1 MHQPSGLTVPST
13 VWQAFGAVKSLQ
25 LLHICSPFGESWYLT
40 TVCAILAACAGWL
53 AAASI
58 VAAPLAHIAP
68 PNNERLESRT
78 GGILRT
84 FVMIIS
90 LELMA
95 YGDSRKTLDLAQ
107 TNALSAT
114 LEYCRDGVDQTPVL
128 ENRN

>member
-13 VWQAFGAVKSLQ
+13 VWHAFGAVKSLQ
-25 LLHICSPFGESWYLT
+25 LLHFCSPFGVSWYLT

-68 PNNERLESRT
+68 PNKERLEIRADVM
-78 GGILRT
+78 LRT

-90 LELMA
+90 LELITN
-95 YGDSRKTLDLAQ
+95 GDSRKTLDPAQ
-107 TNALSAT
+107 TSAVSAT
-114 LEYCRDGVDQTPVL
+114 LGKLPR
-128 ENRN
+128 RR